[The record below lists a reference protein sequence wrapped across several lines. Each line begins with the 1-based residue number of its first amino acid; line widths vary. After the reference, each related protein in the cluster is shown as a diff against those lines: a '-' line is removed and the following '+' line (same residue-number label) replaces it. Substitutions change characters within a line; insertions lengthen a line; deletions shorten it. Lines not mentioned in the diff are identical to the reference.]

1 MNSPEIEQLNSL
13 LRGEVTSVE
22 TYTQALQKIDDDK
35 IASQLE
41 LSRASHLHRAEALK
55 LKITELG
62 GKASEGTGV
71 WGAFAKL
78 VEGGAT
84 LFGAK
89 AAIDALEQG
98 EDHGKSDYRH
108 ALEKCTG
115 EVKTF
120 IQSELFPEQ
129 EKTHKVLSEL
139 KHTLH

>member
-13 LRGEVTSVE
+13 LRDEITSVE
-22 TYTQALQKIDDDK
+22 TYTQALEKIDDDK
-35 IASQLE
+35 IASMLE
-41 LSRASHLHRAEALK
+41 VSRASHLHRAEALK
-55 LKITELG
+55 RKIGELG
-62 GKASEGTGV
+62 GRAAEGTGV
-71 WGAFAKL
+71 WSAFARL
-78 VEGGAT
+78 VEGGAK
-84 LFGAK
+84 LFGSK

-98 EDHGKSDYRH
+98 EDHGNRDYQR
-108 ALEKCTG
+108 ALEKCQG